1 MDQEPQ
7 PRRRAWHWLA
17 PALGI
22 VALALAAYVFF
33 HNPRGRT
40 YRLTMTGGSAASTRY
55 QVAETLRRE
64 LALCGLDLET
74 HLSHGSEEEIDLVN
88 SGEIDCAFVQ
98 GGLGVGDRPNVRLV
112 AMMQIEPLHLLV
124 KKELAEKVTER
135 LTALDGKTVNVDE
148 PATGTHTL
156 AVAVLAFAGL
166 TAHVESK
173 PGGYYAKEFDLQTL
187 MTANGSE
194 LPDAIFLCAS
204 LPSRVTTH
212 LVTQHGYQLV
222 PLPFGEAFAL
232 SSMGQQLAEQHG
244 SHTIDKGR
252 TYPVTIPAFTY
263 GVEPPTPPKALPT
276 LGTRMLLVANK
287 GVDKR
292 PIERMIDCIYSSKF
306 AQVVRPPL
314 DVKMMEMAPELPWHD
329 GAEAYRQRNRPVVS
343 GMIVDSTQKGFA
355 IFAAAA
361 KHGSPLKHLP
371 GLVSRSEWIC
381 SRACSQ
387 LSRRPAPPVWRRLT
401 VWLGRRNAS
410 RVCSGCPTNAF
421 DLTGFVIVKSPAAQT
436 GLSGHRL
443 LLLPEIEQS
452 QLSIDPGRLGDGHV
466 AVQYRPSIQFLARP
480 CPRPC
485 HHVPFHLQLH
495 SYQHLQPWPT
505 VVRCRPQRGGR
516 ACYVPDGPGHI
527 EQNPVV
533 EAAG

>member
-1 MDQEPQ
+1 MEQEPK
-7 PRRRAWHWLA
+7 PRRRAWQWLA
-17 PALGI
+17 PAVG
-22 VALALAAYVFF
+22 VAALALAAYVYF
-33 HNPRGRT
+33 HTPRGRT

-74 HLSHGSEEEIDLVN
+74 HLSHGSEEELDLVN

-173 PGGYYAKEFDLQTL
+173 PGGYYAKELDLETL

-232 SSMGQQLAEQHG
+232 SSIGPRLVEQQG

-263 GVEPPTPPKALPT
+263 GVEPPTPPKELAT

-343 GMIVDSTQKGFA
+343 GMVVDSAQKGFA

-361 KHGSPLKHLP
+361 SGLFFLWQWFKLRTQFLRDRGFSKYINKIAYIETTASHVERDQIG
-371 GLVSRSEWIC
+371 GLVLLHELRDKLADLKSEALA
-381 SRACSQ
+381 RFTEGQ
-387 LSRRPAPPVWRRLT
+387 LSGYQLMEGFLVQANDVRDYIRDLIRRHEE
-401 VWLGRRNAS
+401 
-410 RVCSGCPTNAF
+410 
-421 DLTGFVIVKSPAAQT
+421 SPAVDDEGQ
-436 GLSGHRL
+436 
-443 LLLPEIEQS
+443 
-452 QLSIDPGRLGDGHV
+452 
-466 AVQYRPSIQFLARP
+466 
-480 CPRPC
+480 
-485 HHVPFHLQLH
+485 
-495 SYQHLQPWPT
+495 LQP
-505 VVRCRPQRGGR
+505 
-516 ACYVPDGPGHI
+516 
-527 EQNPVV
+527 
-533 EAAG
+533 